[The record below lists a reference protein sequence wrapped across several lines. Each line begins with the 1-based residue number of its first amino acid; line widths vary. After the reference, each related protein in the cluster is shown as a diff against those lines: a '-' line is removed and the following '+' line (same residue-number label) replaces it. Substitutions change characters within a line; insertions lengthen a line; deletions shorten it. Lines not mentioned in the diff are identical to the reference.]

1 MIQVYLPS
9 NTDYEHNGDMTLF
22 PSSASVHA
30 ILNGSWEAELVHPI
44 DQEGRWKFIQ
54 QEGVVSMP
62 SFYENSTTLPQ
73 MQLFRI
79 KSIDK
84 SDTEIVATMEPIFYD
99 AMDDCFLTDVRPTDK
114 NGQQALDIL
123 CAVNTKY
130 SGKSNIT
137 RTSTAY
143 YQYKNLLEALNG
155 DNDNS
160 FVSRWGGEMLFNS
173 YEVIIND
180 RVGIDAGYEL
190 RYGKNMPVNGLTES
204 VDIRDVVTRIYPKA
218 YNGREMSNHG
228 YVDSELIDSYP
239 TVKAVTMTFDN
250 VKLAEDANA
259 DDEENGVIICD
270 TQAELDQALT
280 EQCEAQF
287 ASGVD
292 KPKVTIS
299 ANLVILKYSEQ
310 YKEYSMLEDVS
321 LGDTIHCIN
330 SRLGIETS
338 ARVIELEYDSLRK
351 KVESVVIGDYQYN
364 YFYNVTS
371 SVDKIEQIVLPN
383 GNINA
388 AVVQGI
394 INAANAQ
401 FKIQNTAAQKVEQR
415 AILFEDLDPDS
426 SLFGALSIG
435 TQGIQIAH
443 ERTADG
449 RDWDWGTAINYR
461 MINADYIIAGTI
473 TDQKASNFWNLNTG
487 EFRLS
492 ASTIED
498 NSLAT
503 IGETIASVDVEYAS
517 GTSDTEAPADGWST
531 TAPAWQEG
539 RYIWQR
545 TVTTMADGTKNIS
558 DPTCI
563 QGAAGESVSVITTS
577 VTYAVS
583 SSGVTPPST
592 WSETIPDTAPGQ
604 YLWSKSET
612 VYSDGKETVS
622 YGVSYQGENGSQG
635 VPGPPGE
642 DGQTLYTWIKYADT
656 PTSGISDS
664 PDGKKYLGIA
674 YNKESPIESDNYED
688 YQWSDIKGKDG
699 IPGTP
704 GENGETLYTWIKY
717 ATDASGS
724 GMSDSPEGC
733 SYIGIAYNKES
744 PEESDSPTDYA
755 WSLIQGEAGIGVEN
769 VVEEYYLSTS
779 STEQTDGE
787 WSTDQPEWVKGRY
800 IWTRSKVTWTDGS
813 ITYTDPVLA
822 KAINGANEAV
832 GDLDDSLDQE
842 GVFNRLTNN
851 GQTQGIYL
859 QDGLLYIN
867 GTYIKTGIL
876 TDNVGKNYWNLNTG
890 EFRLSA
896 TSTVGGEPIATQNNT
911 IASVDVEYAV
921 GDSDATAPTTGWST
935 ASPQWQAG
943 KYIWQRTVTTM
954 QDGTQNT
961 SEPTCIQGAAGQNG
975 ADGTDGK
982 DGQDGAQGEQGVGVE
997 SVADQYYLSNSPT
1010 EPSGGFW
1017 SETQPAW
1024 KLGFYIWTRSVVTY
1038 TDGNTEETEP
1048 ILAQAINSANQSAN
1062 DANQAV
1068 TELDNELDQQGVFN
1082 RLTNNGQTQGIYLSD
1097 GKLYINA
1104 TYIATGKISSVDGKV
1119 YFDLNSGTLVANE
1132 IVGTEEGSTTNGKI
1146 GMFTY
1151 SSGEKTEGFSVATT
1165 SGNGGRISM
1174 LISRTAGN
1182 YTLANDIEIM
1192 TTGNLRIRSNAI
1204 ATNPG
1209 GNNTLIFQG
1218 NSSSGQGLIRIQRG
1232 KPGGSDNVLYVDSG
1246 TTNLYG
1252 VNSQLVLFSNSSS
1265 TALCFNGN
1273 QAINIAQSQ
1282 IDIRYSGS
1290 YVYIVSASNNYVR
1303 VGHWS
1308 GDASVIMR
1316 NNMID
1321 FSVTGYLRASINSD
1335 GSASFGTIYSNGN
1348 VVTSERS
1355 KKKDILPLEDGAI
1368 EKVKASG
1375 VYKYSLREERI
1386 KDEESDNTKRTAIHS
1401 EANEEYIGIM
1411 YDEAPEELRKENIKG
1426 QKGID
1431 LYSMVSLLWKAV
1443 QELNDKIE
1451 RIKSES

>member
-1 MIQVYLPS
+1 MIQAYLPS

-130 SGKSNIT
+130 SGKSNIR

-160 FVSRWGGEMLFNS
+160 FVSRWGGEMLFND

-259 DDEENGVIICD
+259 DDEENGIIICD
-270 TQAELDQALT
+270 TQEELDQALT
-280 EQCEAQF
+280 EQCEEQF

-299 ANLVILKYSEQ
+299 ANLVILKYTEQ

-351 KVESVVIGDYQYN
+351 KVKSVVIGDYQYN
-364 YFYNVTS
+364 YFDNVTS
-371 SVDKIEQIVLPN
+371 SADKIEQIVLPN

-492 ASTIED
+492 A
-498 NSLAT
+498 
-503 IGETIASVDVEYAS
+503 
-517 GTSDTEAPADGWST
+517 
-531 TAPAWQEG
+531 
-539 RYIWQR
+539 
-545 TVTTMADGTKNIS
+545 
-558 DPTCI
+558 
-563 QGAAGESVSVITTS
+563 
-577 VTYAVS
+577 
-583 SSGVTPPST
+583 
-592 WSETIPDTAPGQ
+592 
-604 YLWSKSET
+604 
-612 VYSDGKETVS
+612 
-622 YGVSYQGENGSQG
+622 
-635 VPGPPGE
+635 
-642 DGQTLYTWIKYADT
+642 
-656 PTSGISDS
+656 
-664 PDGKKYLGIA
+664 
-674 YNKESPIESDNYED
+674 
-688 YQWSDIKGKDG
+688 
-699 IPGTP
+699 
-704 GENGETLYTWIKY
+704 
-717 ATDASGS
+717 
-724 GMSDSPEGC
+724 
-733 SYIGIAYNKES
+733 
-744 PEESDSPTDYA
+744 
-755 WSLIQGEAGIGVEN
+755 
-769 VVEEYYLSTS
+769 
-779 STEQTDGE
+779 
-787 WSTDQPEWVKGRY
+787 
-800 IWTRSKVTWTDGS
+800 
-813 ITYTDPVLA
+813 
-822 KAINGANEAV
+822 
-832 GDLDDSLDQE
+832 
-842 GVFNRLTNN
+842 
-851 GQTQGIYL
+851 
-859 QDGLLYIN
+859 
-867 GTYIKTGIL
+867 
-876 TDNVGKNYWNLNTG
+876 
-890 EFRLSA
+890 

-997 SVADQYYLSNSPT
+997 SVVDQYYLSNSPT

-1082 RLTNNGQTQGIYLSD
+1082 RLTNNGQTQGIYLSG

-1104 TYIATGKISSVDGKV
+1104 TYIATGRISSTDGKV
-1119 YFDLNSGTLVANE
+1119 YFDLNTGTLVASE

-1146 GMFTY
+1146 GVLTY
-1151 SSGEKTEGFSVATT
+1151 SGGETAEGFSVATT
-1165 SGNGGRISM
+1165 SGNGGRVSL
-1174 LISRTAGN
+1174 LISRGVGD
-1182 YTLANDIEIM
+1182 YTLANDAEII
-1192 TTGNLRIRSNAI
+1192 TTGNMMLRSNTI

-1209 GNNTLIFQG
+1209 GNNSLIFQG
-1218 NSSSGQGLIRIQRG
+1218 NSSSGQGLIQLRRG
-1232 KPGGSDNVLYVDSG
+1232 KPGGQDNVLYASAS

-1252 VNSQLVLFSNSSS
+1252 LNSQLALFSNSNS

-1355 KKKDILPLEDGAI
+1355 KKKDILPLDDGAI
-1368 EKVKASG
+1368 EKIKASS
-1375 VYKYSLREERI
+1375 VYKYSLQEEEI
-1386 KDEESDNTKRTAIHS
+1386 KDEESDSTRRTAIRS
-1401 EANEEYIGIM
+1401 KANEDYIGIM
-1411 YDEAPEELRKENIKG
+1411 YDEAPEELRKENVKG

>member
-1 MIQVYLPS
+1 MIQAYLPS

-99 AMDDCFLTDVRPTDK
+99 AMDDCFLTDIRPTDK

-123 CAVNTKY
+123 CAANTKY

-137 RTSTAY
+137 KTSTAY
-143 YQYKNLLEALNG
+143 YQYKNLLEALNS

-160 FVSRWGGEMLFNS
+160 FVSRWGGEMLFND

-239 TVKAVTMTFDN
+239 TVKAVTMMFDN

-351 KVESVVIGDYQYN
+351 KVKSVVIGDYQYN
-364 YFYNVTS
+364 YFDNVTS
-371 SVDKIEQIVLPN
+371 SAGKIEQIVLPN
-383 GNINA
+383 GKINA

-394 INAANAQ
+394 IDAANAQ
-401 FKIQNTAAQKVEQR
+401 FRIQNTAAQKVEQR
-415 AILFEDLDPDS
+415 AILFEDLDPNS

-473 TDQKASNFWNLNTG
+473 TDQKANNFWNLNTG

-503 IGETIASVDVEYAS
+503 IEETIASVDVEYAS

-531 TAPAWQEG
+531 TAPKWQEG

-563 QGAAGESVSVITTS
+563 QGAAGESVSVITTT

-622 YGVSYQGENGSQG
+622 YGVSYQGENGTNG
-635 VPGPPGE
+635 KNGTNGT
-642 DGQTLYTWIKYADT
+642 DGN
-656 PTSGISDS
+656 
-664 PDGKKYLGIA
+664 GIA
-674 YNKESPIESDNYED
+674 STAVT
-688 YQWSDIKGKDG
+688 YQVSNSGTTPPTGEWSDTVPSVAQGQFLWTRTQLTYTNG
-699 IPGTP
+699 NVTASYSVSYQ
-704 GENGETLYTWIKY
+704 GET
-717 ATDASGS
+717 
-724 GMSDSPEGC
+724 
-733 SYIGIAYNKES
+733 
-744 PEESDSPTDYA
+744 
-755 WSLIQGEAGIGVEN
+755 GIGVEN
-769 VVEEYYLSTS
+769 IIEQYYLSTS
-779 STEQTDGE
+779 STTQAGGS
-787 WSTDQPEWVKGRY
+787 WSTDQPAWQSGRY
-800 IWTRSKVTWTDGS
+800 IWTRSQITWTDGS
-813 ITYTDPVLA
+813 TTTTDPV
-822 KAINGANEAV
+822 
-832 GDLDDSLDQE
+832 
-842 GVFNRLTNN
+842 
-851 GQTQGIYL
+851 
-859 QDGLLYIN
+859 
-867 GTYIKTGIL
+867 
-876 TDNVGKNYWNLNTG
+876 
-890 EFRLSA
+890 
-896 TSTVGGEPIATQNNT
+896 
-911 IASVDVEYAV
+911 
-921 GDSDATAPTTGWST
+921 
-935 ASPQWQAG
+935 
-943 KYIWQRTVTTM
+943 
-954 QDGTQNT
+954 
-961 SEPTCIQGAAGQNG
+961 
-975 ADGTDGK
+975 
-982 DGQDGAQGEQGVGVE
+982 
-997 SVADQYYLSNSPT
+997 
-1010 EPSGGFW
+1010 
-1017 SETQPAW
+1017 
-1024 KLGFYIWTRSVVTY
+1024 
-1038 TDGNTEETEP
+1038 
-1048 ILAQAINSANQSAN
+1048 LAQAINSANQNAS
-1062 DANQAV
+1062 DAQQAV

-1082 RLTNNGQTQGIYLSD
+1082 RLTNNGQTQGIYLSG

-1104 TYIATGKISSVDGKV
+1104 TYIATGRISSTDGKV
-1119 YFDLNSGTLVANE
+1119 YFDLNTGTLVASE

-1146 GMFTY
+1146 GVLTY
-1151 SSGEKTEGFSVATT
+1151 SGGETAEGFSVATT
-1165 SGNGGRISM
+1165 SGNGGRVSL
-1174 LISRTAGN
+1174 LISRGVGD
-1182 YTLANDIEIM
+1182 YTLANDAEII
-1192 TTGNLRIRSNAI
+1192 TTGNMMLRSNTI
-1204 ATNPG
+1204 AKNPG
-1209 GNNTLIFQG
+1209 GNNSLIFQG
-1218 NSSSGQGLIRIQRG
+1218 NSSSGQGLIQLWRG
-1232 KPGGSDNVLYVDSG
+1232 KPGGQDNVLYASAS

-1252 VNSQLVLFSNSSS
+1252 LNSQLALFSNSNS

-1411 YDEAPEELRKENIKG
+1411 YDEAPEELRKENVKG

>member
-1 MIQVYLPS
+1 MIQAYLPS

-30 ILNGSWEAELVHPI
+30 ILNGSWEADLVHPI

-79 KSIDK
+79 KAVDK

-99 AMDDCFLTDVRPTDK
+99 AMDDCFLTDIRPTDK

-137 RTSTAY
+137 KTSTAY

-155 DNDNS
+155 DTDNS
-160 FVSRWGGEMLFNS
+160 FISRWGGEMLFND

-299 ANLVILKYSEQ
+299 ANLVVLKYSEQ

-351 KVESVVIGDYQYN
+351 KVKSVVIGDYQYN
-364 YFYNVTS
+364 YFDNVTS
-371 SVDKIEQIVLPN
+371 SSDKIEQIVLPN

-394 INAANAQ
+394 IDAANAQ
-401 FKIQNTAAQKVEQR
+401 FRIQNTAAQKAEQR
-415 AILFEDLDPDS
+415 AILFEDLDPNS

-473 TDQKASNFWNLNTG
+473 TDQKANNFWNLNTG

-503 IGETIASVDVEYAS
+503 IEETIASVDVEYAS

-531 TAPAWQEG
+531 TAPKWQEG

-558 DPTCI
+558 DPACI

-622 YGVSYQGENGSQG
+622 YGVSYQGENGT
-635 VPGPPGE
+635 
-642 DGQTLYTWIKYADT
+642 D
-656 PTSGISDS
+656 
-664 PDGKKYLGIA
+664 
-674 YNKESPIESDNYED
+674 
-688 YQWSDIKGKDG
+688 
-699 IPGTP
+699 
-704 GENGETLYTWIKY
+704 GENGTNG
-717 ATDASGS
+717 TDGN
-724 GMSDSPEGC
+724 
-733 SYIGIAYNKES
+733 GIASTAVTYQVSNSGTTPPTGEW
-744 PEESDSPTDYA
+744 SDTVPSVAQGQFLWTRTQLTYTNGSVTA
-755 WSLIQGEAGIGVEN
+755 SYSVSYQGETGIGVEKII
-769 VVEEYYLSTS
+769 EQYYLSTS
-779 STEQTDGE
+779 STTQVGGS
-787 WSTDQPEWVKGRY
+787 WSTDQPAWQSGRY
-800 IWTRSKVTWTDGS
+800 IWTRSQITWTDGS
-813 ITYTDPVLA
+813 TTTTDPV
-822 KAINGANEAV
+822 
-832 GDLDDSLDQE
+832 
-842 GVFNRLTNN
+842 
-851 GQTQGIYL
+851 
-859 QDGLLYIN
+859 
-867 GTYIKTGIL
+867 
-876 TDNVGKNYWNLNTG
+876 
-890 EFRLSA
+890 
-896 TSTVGGEPIATQNNT
+896 
-911 IASVDVEYAV
+911 
-921 GDSDATAPTTGWST
+921 
-935 ASPQWQAG
+935 
-943 KYIWQRTVTTM
+943 
-954 QDGTQNT
+954 
-961 SEPTCIQGAAGQNG
+961 
-975 ADGTDGK
+975 
-982 DGQDGAQGEQGVGVE
+982 
-997 SVADQYYLSNSPT
+997 
-1010 EPSGGFW
+1010 
-1017 SETQPAW
+1017 
-1024 KLGFYIWTRSVVTY
+1024 
-1038 TDGNTEETEP
+1038 
-1048 ILAQAINSANQSAN
+1048 LAQAINSANQNAS
-1062 DANQAV
+1062 DAQQAV

-1082 RLTNNGQTQGIYLSD
+1082 RLTNNGQTQGIYLSG

-1104 TYIATGKISSVDGKV
+1104 TYIATGRISSTDGKV
-1119 YFDLNSGTLVANE
+1119 YFDLNTGTLVASE

-1146 GMFTY
+1146 GVLTY
-1151 SSGEKTEGFSVATT
+1151 SGGETAEGFSVATT
-1165 SGNGGRISM
+1165 SGNGGRVSL
-1174 LISRTAGN
+1174 LISRGVGD
-1182 YTLANDIEIM
+1182 YTLANDAEII
-1192 TTGNLRIRSNAI
+1192 TTGNMMLRSNTI

-1209 GNNTLIFQG
+1209 GNNSLIFQG
-1218 NSSSGQGLIRIQRG
+1218 NSSSGQGLIQLWRG
-1232 KPGGSDNVLYVDSG
+1232 KPGGQDNVLYASAS

-1252 VNSQLVLFSNSSS
+1252 LNSQLALFSNSNS

-1355 KKKDILPLEDGAI
+1355 KKKDILPLDDGAI
-1368 EKVKASG
+1368 EKIKASS
-1375 VYKYSLREERI
+1375 VYKYSLQEEI
-1386 KDEESDNTKRTAIHS
+1386 KDEGSDSTRRTAIHS
-1401 EANEEYIGIM
+1401 KANEEYIGIM
-1411 YDEAPEELRKENIKG
+1411 YDEAPEELRKENVKG

-1443 QELNDKIE
+1443 QELSKEIE
-1451 RIKSES
+1451 LLKSES

>member
-1 MIQVYLPS
+1 MIQAYLPS

-30 ILNGSWEAELVHPI
+30 ILNGSWEADLVHPI

-79 KSIDK
+79 KAVDK

-99 AMDDCFLTDVRPTDK
+99 AMDDCFLTDIRPTDK

-155 DNDNS
+155 DSDNS
-160 FVSRWGGEMLFNS
+160 FVSRWGGEMLFNDH
-173 YEVIIND
+173 EVIIND
-180 RVGIDAGYEL
+180 HVGSDSGYEL

-239 TVKAVTMTFDN
+239 TVKSVTMTFDN

-259 DDEENGVIICD
+259 DDEENGIIICD
-270 TQAELDQALT
+270 TQEELDQALT

-310 YKEYSMLEDVS
+310 YKEYAGLEDVS

-351 KVESVVIGDYQYN
+351 KVKSVVIGDYQYN
-364 YFYNVTS
+364 YFDNVTS
-371 SVDKIEQIVLPN
+371 SADKIEQIVLPN

-394 INAANAQ
+394 INAANTQ
-401 FKIQNTAAQKVEQR
+401 FRMQNTAAQKIEQR
-415 AILFEDLDPDS
+415 AILFEDTDPNS

-473 TDQKASNFWNLNTG
+473 TDQKANNFWNLNTG
-487 EFRLS
+487 EFKLS
-492 ASTIED
+492 ASTIAEND
-498 NSLAT
+498 IAT
-503 IGETIASVDVEYAS
+503 TGETIASVDVEYAS
-517 GTSDTEAPADGWST
+517 GTSSTTAPADGWST
-531 TAPAWQEG
+531 TAPQWQEG

-545 TVTTMADGTKNIS
+545 TVTTMADGTKNIG

-612 VYSDGKETVS
+612 VYSDGKETVL
-622 YGVSYQGENGSQG
+622 YGVSYQGENG
-635 VPGPPGE
+635 
-642 DGQTLYTWIKYADT
+642 A
-656 PTSGISDS
+656 
-664 PDGKKYLGIA
+664 
-674 YNKESPIESDNYED
+674 N
-688 YQWSDIKGKDG
+688 
-699 IPGTP
+699 
-704 GENGETLYTWIKY
+704 GENG
-717 ATDASGS
+717 ADGTDGN
-724 GMSDSPEGC
+724 
-733 SYIGIAYNKES
+733 GIASTAVTYQVSNSGTTPPTGEW
-744 PEESDSPTDYA
+744 SDTVPSVAQGQFLWTRTQLTYTNGNVTA
-755 WSLIQGEAGIGVEN
+755 SYSVSYQGETGIGVEKII
-769 VVEEYYLSTS
+769 EQYYLSTS
-779 STEQTDGE
+779 STTQTGGS
-787 WSTDQPEWVKGRY
+787 WSTDQPAWQSGRY
-800 IWTRSKVTWTDGS
+800 IWTRSQITWTDGS
-813 ITYTDPVLA
+813 TTTTDPVLA
-822 KAINGANEAV
+822 QAINGAN
-832 GDLDDSLDQE
+832 
-842 GVFNRLTNN
+842 
-851 GQTQGIYL
+851 
-859 QDGLLYIN
+859 
-867 GTYIKTGIL
+867 
-876 TDNVGKNYWNLNTG
+876 
-890 EFRLSA
+890 
-896 TSTVGGEPIATQNNT
+896 QN
-911 IASVDVEYAV
+911 A
-921 GDSDATAPTTGWST
+921 SDA
-935 ASPQWQAG
+935 Q
-943 KYIWQRTVTTM
+943 
-954 QDGTQNT
+954 
-961 SEPTCIQGAAGQNG
+961 
-975 ADGTDGK
+975 
-982 DGQDGAQGEQGVGVE
+982 
-997 SVADQYYLSNSPT
+997 
-1010 EPSGGFW
+1010 
-1017 SETQPAW
+1017 
-1024 KLGFYIWTRSVVTY
+1024 
-1038 TDGNTEETEP
+1038 
-1048 ILAQAINSANQSAN
+1048 
-1062 DANQAV
+1062 QAV

-1082 RLTNNGQTQGIYLSD
+1082 RLTNNGQTQGIYLSG

-1104 TYIATGKISSVDGKV
+1104 TYIATGRISSTDGKV
-1119 YFDLNSGTLVANE
+1119 YFDLNTGTLVASE

-1146 GMFTY
+1146 GVLTY
-1151 SSGEKTEGFSVATT
+1151 SGGETAEGFSVATT
-1165 SGNGGRISM
+1165 SGNGGRVSL
-1174 LISRTAGN
+1174 LISRGVGD
-1182 YTLANDIEIM
+1182 YTLANDAEII
-1192 TTGNLRIRSNAI
+1192 TTGNMMLRSNTI

-1209 GNNTLIFQG
+1209 GNNSLIFQG
-1218 NSSSGQGLIRIQRG
+1218 NSSSGQGLIQLWRG
-1232 KPGGSDNVLYVDSG
+1232 KPGGQDNVLYASAS

-1252 VNSQLVLFSNSSS
+1252 LNSQLALFSNSNS

-1355 KKKDILPLEDGAI
+1355 KKKDILPLDDGAI
-1368 EKVKASG
+1368 EKIKASS
-1375 VYKYSLREERI
+1375 VYKYSLQEEEI
-1386 KDEESDNTKRTAIHS
+1386 KDEESDGARRTALHS
-1401 EANEEYIGIM
+1401 KANEEYIGIM
-1411 YDEAPEELRKENIKG
+1411 YDEAPEELRKENVKG

>member
-1 MIQVYLPS
+1 MIQAYLPS

-62 SFYENSTTLPQ
+62 SFYENSITLPQ

-84 SDTEIVATMEPIFYD
+84 SDTEIVATMEPVFYD
-99 AMDDCFLTDVRPTDK
+99 SMDDCFLTDIRPTDK

-137 RTSTAY
+137 KTSTAY

-160 FVSRWGGEMLFNS
+160 FVSRWGGEMIFNN

-239 TVKAVTMTFDN
+239 TVKSVTMTFDN

-310 YKEYSMLEDVS
+310 YREYVGLEDVS

-351 KVESVVIGDYQYN
+351 KVKSVVIGDYQYN
-364 YFYNVTS
+364 YFDNVTS
-371 SVDKIEQIVLPN
+371 STDKIEQIVLPN

-388 AVVQGI
+388 AIVQGI
-394 INAANAQ
+394 INAANTQ
-401 FKIQNTAAQKVEQR
+401 FRMQNTAAQKIEQR
-415 AILFEDLDPDS
+415 AILFEDTDPNS

-473 TDQKASNFWNLNTG
+473 TDQKAKNFWNLNTG
-487 EFRLS
+487 EFKLS
-492 ASTIED
+492 ASTIAEND
-498 NSLAT
+498 IAT
-503 IGETIASVDVEYAS
+503 TEETIASVDVEYAS
-517 GTSDTEAPADGWST
+517 GTSSTTAPADGWST
-531 TAPAWQEG
+531 TAPKWQEG

-592 WSETIPDTAPGQ
+592 WSETIPDTSPGQ

-622 YGVSYQGENGSQG
+622 YGVSYQGENG
-635 VPGPPGE
+635 
-642 DGQTLYTWIKYADT
+642 AD
-656 PTSGISDS
+656 
-664 PDGKKYLGIA
+664 
-674 YNKESPIESDNYED
+674 
-688 YQWSDIKGKDG
+688 
-699 IPGTP
+699 
-704 GENGETLYTWIKY
+704 GENG
-717 ATDASGS
+717 TDGTD
-724 GMSDSPEGC
+724 GN
-733 SYIGIAYNKES
+733 GIASTAVTYQVSNSGTTPPTGEW
-744 PEESDSPTDYA
+744 SDTVPSVAQGQFLWTRTQLTYTNGNVTA
-755 WSLIQGEAGIGVEN
+755 SYSVSYQGETGIGVEN
-769 VVEEYYLSTS
+769 IIEQYYLSTS
-779 STEQTDGE
+779 STTQVGGS
-787 WSTDQPEWVKGRY
+787 WSTDQPAWQSGRY
-800 IWTRSKVTWTDGS
+800 IWTRSQITWTDGS
-813 ITYTDPVLA
+813 TTTTDPV
-822 KAINGANEAV
+822 
-832 GDLDDSLDQE
+832 
-842 GVFNRLTNN
+842 
-851 GQTQGIYL
+851 
-859 QDGLLYIN
+859 
-867 GTYIKTGIL
+867 
-876 TDNVGKNYWNLNTG
+876 
-890 EFRLSA
+890 
-896 TSTVGGEPIATQNNT
+896 
-911 IASVDVEYAV
+911 
-921 GDSDATAPTTGWST
+921 
-935 ASPQWQAG
+935 
-943 KYIWQRTVTTM
+943 
-954 QDGTQNT
+954 
-961 SEPTCIQGAAGQNG
+961 
-975 ADGTDGK
+975 
-982 DGQDGAQGEQGVGVE
+982 
-997 SVADQYYLSNSPT
+997 
-1010 EPSGGFW
+1010 
-1017 SETQPAW
+1017 
-1024 KLGFYIWTRSVVTY
+1024 
-1038 TDGNTEETEP
+1038 
-1048 ILAQAINSANQSAN
+1048 LAQAINSANQNAS
-1062 DANQAV
+1062 DAQQAV

-1082 RLTNNGQTQGIYLSD
+1082 RLTNNGQTQGIYLSG

-1104 TYIATGKISSVDGKV
+1104 TYIATGRISSTDGKV
-1119 YFDLNSGTLVANE
+1119 YFDLNTGTLVASE

-1146 GMFTY
+1146 GVLTY
-1151 SSGEKTEGFSVATT
+1151 SGGETAEGFSVATT
-1165 SGNGGRISM
+1165 SGNGGRVSL
-1174 LISRTAGN
+1174 LISRGVGD
-1182 YTLANDIEIM
+1182 YTLANDAEII
-1192 TTGNLRIRSNAI
+1192 TTGNMMLRSNTI

-1209 GNNTLIFQG
+1209 GNNSLIFQG
-1218 NSSSGQGLIRIQRG
+1218 NSSSGQGLIQLWRG
-1232 KPGGSDNVLYVDSG
+1232 KPGGQDNVLYASAS

-1252 VNSQLVLFSNSSS
+1252 LNSQLALFSNSNS

-1355 KKKDILPLEDGAI
+1355 KKKDILPLDDGAI
-1368 EKVKASG
+1368 EKIKASS
-1375 VYKYSLREERI
+1375 VYKYSLQEEEI
-1386 KDEESDNTKRTAIHS
+1386 KDEESDSTRRTAIHS
-1401 EANEEYIGIM
+1401 NANEEYIGIM
-1411 YDEAPEELRKENIKG
+1411 YDEAPEELRKENVKG

>member
-1 MIQVYLPS
+1 MIQAYLPS

-30 ILNGSWEAELVHPI
+30 ILNGSWEADLVHPI

-79 KSIDK
+79 KAVDK

-99 AMDDCFLTDVRPTDK
+99 AMDDCFLTDIRPTDK

-137 RTSTAY
+137 KTSTAY

-155 DNDNS
+155 DTDNS
-160 FVSRWGGEMLFNS
+160 FISRWGGEMLFND

-180 RVGIDAGYEL
+180 HVGSDSGYEL

-351 KVESVVIGDYQYN
+351 KVKSVVIGDYQYN
-364 YFYNVTS
+364 YFDNVTS
-371 SVDKIEQIVLPN
+371 SAGKIEQIVLPN
-383 GNINA
+383 GKINA

-394 INAANAQ
+394 IDAANAQ
-401 FKIQNTAAQKVEQR
+401 FRIQNTAAQKVEQR
-415 AILFEDLDPDS
+415 AILFEDLDPNS

-473 TDQKASNFWNLNTG
+473 TDQKANNFWNLNTG

-503 IGETIASVDVEYAS
+503 IEETIASVDVEYAS

-531 TAPAWQEG
+531 TAPKWQEG

-558 DPTCI
+558 DPACI

-592 WSETIPDTAPGQ
+592 WSETIPDTSPGQ

-622 YGVSYQGENGSQG
+622 YGVSYQGENGADGENGTNGTDGINGTDGTDGIGIVSSNVDYQVSDSGVTPPTGDWSDTVPDMEPGQFLWTRTQFTYTDGDVTTSYSVSYQGENGSQG
-635 VPGPPGE
+635 VPGPPGKN
-642 DGQTLYTWIKYADT
+642 GQTLYTWIKYADT
-656 PTSGISDS
+656 PTSGMSDT

-674 YNKESPIESDNYED
+674 YNKESPIESGNYED
-688 YQWSDIKGKDG
+688 YQWSDIKGEDG

-724 GMSDSPEGC
+724 GMSDSPEGR

-755 WSLIQGEAGIGVEN
+755 WSLIQGEAGIGVKN

-779 STEQTDGE
+779 STTQTGGS
-787 WSTDQPEWVKGRY
+787 WSTAQPAWQSGRY
-800 IWTRSKVTWTDGS
+800 IWTRSQITWTDGS
-813 ITYTDPVLA
+813 TTTTDPV
-822 KAINGANEAV
+822 
-832 GDLDDSLDQE
+832 
-842 GVFNRLTNN
+842 
-851 GQTQGIYL
+851 
-859 QDGLLYIN
+859 
-867 GTYIKTGIL
+867 
-876 TDNVGKNYWNLNTG
+876 
-890 EFRLSA
+890 
-896 TSTVGGEPIATQNNT
+896 
-911 IASVDVEYAV
+911 
-921 GDSDATAPTTGWST
+921 
-935 ASPQWQAG
+935 
-943 KYIWQRTVTTM
+943 
-954 QDGTQNT
+954 
-961 SEPTCIQGAAGQNG
+961 
-975 ADGTDGK
+975 
-982 DGQDGAQGEQGVGVE
+982 
-997 SVADQYYLSNSPT
+997 
-1010 EPSGGFW
+1010 
-1017 SETQPAW
+1017 
-1024 KLGFYIWTRSVVTY
+1024 
-1038 TDGNTEETEP
+1038 
-1048 ILAQAINSANQSAN
+1048 LAQAINSANQNAS
-1062 DANQAV
+1062 DAQQAV

-1082 RLTNNGQTQGIYLSD
+1082 RLTNNGQTQGIYLSG

-1104 TYIATGKISSVDGKV
+1104 TYIATGRISSTDGKV
-1119 YFDLNSGTLVANE
+1119 YFDLNTGTLVASE

-1146 GMFTY
+1146 GVLTY
-1151 SSGEKTEGFSVATT
+1151 SGGETAEGFSVATT
-1165 SGNGGRISM
+1165 SGNGGRVSL
-1174 LISRTAGN
+1174 LISRGVGD
-1182 YTLANDIEIM
+1182 YTLANDAEII
-1192 TTGNLRIRSNAI
+1192 TTGNMMLRSNTI

-1209 GNNTLIFQG
+1209 GNNSLIFQG
-1218 NSSSGQGLIRIQRG
+1218 NSSSGQGLIQLWRG
-1232 KPGGSDNVLYVDSG
+1232 KPGGQDNVLYASAS

-1252 VNSQLVLFSNSSS
+1252 LNSQLALFSNSNS

-1355 KKKDILPLEDGAI
+1355 KKKDILPLDDGAI
-1368 EKVKASG
+1368 EKIKASS
-1375 VYKYSLREERI
+1375 VYKYSLQEEEI
-1386 KDEESDNTKRTAIHS
+1386 KDEESDSARRTALHS
-1401 EANEEYIGIM
+1401 KANEEYIGIM
-1411 YDEAPEELRKENIKG
+1411 YDEAPEELRKENVKG

>member
-9 NTDYEHNGDMTLF
+9 NVDYEHNGDMTLF

-123 CAVNTKY
+123 CAANAKY

-155 DNDNS
+155 DSDNS
-160 FVSRWGGEMLFNS
+160 FISRWGGEILFND
-173 YEVIIND
+173 YEVIINE

-190 RYGKNMPVNGLTES
+190 LYGKNMPVNGLTES

-228 YVDSELIDSYP
+228 YIDSELIDSYP
-239 TVKAVTMTFDN
+239 TVKAITMTFDN

-259 DDEENGVIICD
+259 DDEENGIIICD
-270 TQAELDQALT
+270 TQEELDQALT

-287 ASGVD
+287 AAGVD

-310 YKEYSMLEDVS
+310 YKEYAGLEDVS

-351 KVESVVIGDYQYN
+351 KVKSVVIGDYQYN
-364 YFYNVTS
+364 YFDNVTS
-371 SVDKIEQIVLPN
+371 SAGKIEQIVLPN

-394 INAANAQ
+394 IDAANAQ
-401 FKIQNTAAQKVEQR
+401 FRIQNTAAQKVEQR
-415 AILFEDLDPDS
+415 AILFEDLDPNS

-473 TDQKASNFWNLNTG
+473 TDQKANNFWNLNTG
-487 EFRLS
+487 EFKLS
-492 ASTIED
+492 ASTIAEND
-498 NSLAT
+498 IAT
-503 IGETIASVDVEYAS
+503 KGETIASVDVEYAS

-563 QGAAGESVSVITTS
+563 QGAAGQSGESVTITSNTT
-577 VTYAVS
+577 TYAVS
-583 SSGVTPPST
+583 ASGTETPT
-592 WSETIPDTAPGQ
+592 EWQDTIPDVQPGQ
-604 YLWSKSET
+604 YLWSKTET
-612 VYSDGKETVS
+612 VFSDGKTSIS
-622 YGVSYQGENGSQG
+622 YGVSYQGENGT
-635 VPGPPGE
+635 
-642 DGQTLYTWIKYADT
+642 DGTD
-656 PTSGISDS
+656 
-664 PDGKKYLGIA
+664 
-674 YNKESPIESDNYED
+674 
-688 YQWSDIKGKDG
+688 
-699 IPGTP
+699 
-704 GENGETLYTWIKY
+704 GENG
-717 ATDASGS
+717 TDGVGITTSS
-724 GMSDSPEGC
+724 VTYQVSDSGTTPPTGEWSDTVPSVAQGQFLWTRTQLTYTNGSVTA
-733 SYIGIAYNKES
+733 SYSVSY
-744 PEESDSPTDYA
+744 
-755 WSLIQGEAGIGVEN
+755 QGETGIGVEGII
-769 VVEEYYLSTS
+769 EQYYLSTS
-779 STEQTDGE
+779 STTQSGGS
-787 WSTDQPEWVKGRY
+787 WSTEQPAWQSGRY
-800 IWTRSKVTWTDGS
+800 IWTRSQVTWTDGS
-813 ITYTDPVLA
+813 
-822 KAINGANEAV
+822 
-832 GDLDDSLDQE
+832 
-842 GVFNRLTNN
+842 
-851 GQTQGIYL
+851 
-859 QDGLLYIN
+859 
-867 GTYIKTGIL
+867 
-876 TDNVGKNYWNLNTG
+876 
-890 EFRLSA
+890 
-896 TSTVGGEPIATQNNT
+896 
-911 IASVDVEYAV
+911 
-921 GDSDATAPTTGWST
+921 
-935 ASPQWQAG
+935 
-943 KYIWQRTVTTM
+943 VT
-954 QDGTQNT
+954 
-961 SEPTCIQGAAGQNG
+961 
-975 ADGTDGK
+975 
-982 DGQDGAQGEQGVGVE
+982 
-997 SVADQYYLSNSPT
+997 
-1010 EPSGGFW
+1010 
-1017 SETQPAW
+1017 
-1024 KLGFYIWTRSVVTY
+1024 
-1038 TDGNTEETEP
+1038 ETEP
-1048 ILAQAINSANQSAN
+1048 VLAQAINSANQNAS
-1062 DANQAV
+1062 DAQQAV

-1082 RLTNNGQTQGIYLSD
+1082 RLTNNGQTQGIYLYD

-1151 SSGEKTEGFSVATT
+1151 SNGEKTEGFSVATT

-1232 KPGGSDNVLYVDSG
+1232 KPGGIDNVLYVDSG

-1411 YDEAPEELRKENIKG
+1411 YDEAPEELRKENVKG
-1426 QKGID
+1426 QKGVD

-1443 QELNDKIE
+1443 QELSEEIE
-1451 RIKSES
+1451 LLKSES

>member
-9 NTDYEHNGDMTLF
+9 NTDHEHNGDMTLF

-44 DQEGRWKFIQ
+44 DQEGRWKYIQ
-54 QEGVVSMP
+54 QESVVSMP

-73 MQLFRI
+73 MQLFRV

-114 NGQQALDIL
+114 SGQQALDIL
-123 CAVNTKY
+123 CAANAKY

-155 DNDNS
+155 DSDNS
-160 FVSRWGGEMLFNS
+160 FISRWGGEILFND
-173 YEVIIND
+173 YEVIINE

-228 YVDSELIDSYP
+228 YIDSELIDSYP
-239 TVKAVTMTFDN
+239 TVKAITMTFDN

-259 DDEENGVIICD
+259 DDEENGIIICD
-270 TQAELDQALT
+270 TQEELDQALT

-287 ASGVD
+287 AAGVD

-310 YKEYSMLEDVS
+310 YKEYAGLEDVS

-351 KVESVVIGDYQYN
+351 KVKSVVIGDYQYN
-364 YFYNVTS
+364 YFDNVTS
-371 SVDKIEQIVLPN
+371 SADKIEQIVLPN

-394 INAANAQ
+394 INAANTQ

-415 AILFEDLDPDS
+415 AIIFEDLDPDS

-473 TDQKASNFWNLNTG
+473 TDQKANNFWDLNTG
-487 EFRLS
+487 EFKLS
-492 ASTIED
+492 AST
-498 NSLAT
+498 LAENDIAT
-503 IGETIASVDVEYAS
+503 TGETIASVDVEYAS

-531 TAPAWQEG
+531 TAPQWQEG

-622 YGVSYQGENGSQG
+622 YGVSYQGENG
-635 VPGPPGE
+635 
-642 DGQTLYTWIKYADT
+642 A
-656 PTSGISDS
+656 
-664 PDGKKYLGIA
+664 
-674 YNKESPIESDNYED
+674 N
-688 YQWSDIKGKDG
+688 
-699 IPGTP
+699 
-704 GENGETLYTWIKY
+704 GENG
-717 ATDASGS
+717 TDGTD
-724 GMSDSPEGC
+724 GN
-733 SYIGIAYNKES
+733 GIASTAVTYQVSNSGTTPPTGEWSDTVPSVAQGQFLWTRTQLTYTNGNVTES
-744 PEESDSPTDYA
+744 YSVSY
-755 WSLIQGEAGIGVEN
+755 QGETGIGVEDII
-769 VVEEYYLSTS
+769 EQYYLSTS
-779 STEQTDGE
+779 STTQSGGS
-787 WSTDQPEWVKGRY
+787 WSTEQPAWQSGRY
-800 IWTRSKVTWTDGS
+800 IWTRSQVTWTDGS
-813 ITYTDPVLA
+813 
-822 KAINGANEAV
+822 
-832 GDLDDSLDQE
+832 
-842 GVFNRLTNN
+842 
-851 GQTQGIYL
+851 
-859 QDGLLYIN
+859 
-867 GTYIKTGIL
+867 
-876 TDNVGKNYWNLNTG
+876 
-890 EFRLSA
+890 
-896 TSTVGGEPIATQNNT
+896 
-911 IASVDVEYAV
+911 
-921 GDSDATAPTTGWST
+921 
-935 ASPQWQAG
+935 
-943 KYIWQRTVTTM
+943 VT
-954 QDGTQNT
+954 
-961 SEPTCIQGAAGQNG
+961 
-975 ADGTDGK
+975 
-982 DGQDGAQGEQGVGVE
+982 
-997 SVADQYYLSNSPT
+997 
-1010 EPSGGFW
+1010 
-1017 SETQPAW
+1017 
-1024 KLGFYIWTRSVVTY
+1024 
-1038 TDGNTEETEP
+1038 ETEP
-1048 ILAQAINSANQSAN
+1048 VLAQAINSANQNAS
-1062 DANQAV
+1062 DAQQAV

-1151 SSGEKTEGFSVATT
+1151 SNGEKTEGFSVATT

-1218 NSSSGQGLIRIQRG
+1218 NSSSGQGLIQIQRG

-1290 YVYIVSASNNYVR
+1290 YVYFVSASNDYVR

-1335 GSASFGTIYSNGN
+1335 GSASFGVIYSNGN

-1375 VYKYSLREERI
+1375 VYKYLLREERI

-1401 EANEEYIGIM
+1401 ESNEEYIGIM
-1411 YDEAPEELRKENIKG
+1411 YDEAPEELRKENVKG

-1443 QELNDKIE
+1443 QELSKEIE
-1451 RIKSES
+1451 LLKSES